1 MRRREF
7 DGLHSDWIGDLP
19 AWLMEHSET
28 NDEQMERLRRN
39 LKRVRERELTA
50 RQRQVLALYY
60 DRKMNIPPDR
70 RRAGREPVHHL
81 PDHPAGQKTDPP
93 LLTIQPVIH
102 FPSCGFSPL
111 PV

>member
-7 DGLHSDWIGDLP
+7 DGLHSDRIGDLP

-60 DRKMNIPPDR
+60 DRKMNIPQIAGELGVNR
-70 RRAGREPVHHL
+70 STISRTIRRAKKR
-81 PDHPAGQKTDPP
+81 
-93 LLTIQPVIH
+93 IH
-102 FPSCGFSPL
+102 RYLQYSL
-111 PV
+111 

>member
-19 AWLMEHSET
+19 AWLMEHRET

-60 DRKMNIPPDR
+60 DRKMNIPQIAGELGVNR
-70 RRAGREPVHHL
+70 STISRTIRRAKKR
-81 PDHPAGQKTDPP
+81 
-93 LLTIQPVIH
+93 IH
-102 FPSCGFSPL
+102 RYLQYSL
-111 PV
+111 

>member
-28 NDEQMERLRRN
+28 TDEQMERLRRN

-60 DRKMNIPPDR
+60 DRKMNIPQIAGELGVNR
-70 RRAGREPVHHL
+70 STISRTIRRA
-81 PDHPAGQKTDPP
+81 KTR
-93 LLTIQPVIH
+93 IH
-102 FPSCGFSPL
+102 RYLQYSL
-111 PV
+111 

>member
-60 DRKMNIPPDR
+60 DRKMNIPQIAGELGVNR
-70 RRAGREPVHHL
+70 STISRTIRRAKKR
-81 PDHPAGQKTDPP
+81 
-93 LLTIQPVIH
+93 IH
-102 FPSCGFSPL
+102 RYFQYSL
-111 PV
+111 

>member
-1 MRRREF
+1 MRCREF

-60 DRKMNIPPDR
+60 DRKMNIPQIAGELGVNR
-70 RRAGREPVHHL
+70 STISRTIRRAKKR
-81 PDHPAGQKTDPP
+81 
-93 LLTIQPVIH
+93 IH
-102 FPSCGFSPL
+102 RYLQYSL
-111 PV
+111 